1 MVNDQLV
8 YDRLVDVARKGKT
21 IPYCDIA
28 GLLGLDVTIPEDRTE
43 IMRVL
48 DNISYKENAEGRPL
62 LSAVAVLPEIGYPG
76 KGFFLLAREL
86 EANDFSDERSFYY
99 FELKEGARILEEPLA
114 QLLLACP
121 SKGPQPRNTTGCPV
135 NHRQS
140 G

>member
-21 IPYCDIA
+21 VSYCDIA
-28 GLLGLDVTIPEDRTE
+28 ALLGLDVSDPKDRSE

-48 DNISYKENAEGRPL
+48 DDISYKENAEGRPL
-62 LSAVAVLPEIGYPG
+62 LSAVAVLSEIGYPG

-99 FELKEGARILEEPLA
+99 YELKRVHEYWKNRTPQYRSPALPLVRSREIPLA
-114 QLLLACP
+114 V
-121 SKGPQPRNTTGCPV
+121 R
-135 NHRQS
+135 
-140 G
+140 

>member
-99 FELKEGARILEEPLA
+99 YELKRVHEYWKNRSPKYSSPALPRVHNREIPLA
-114 QLLLACP
+114 V
-121 SKGPQPRNTTGCPV
+121 R
-135 NHRQS
+135 
-140 G
+140 